1 MPAGLAKALRSMGG
15 KWWLWLPVIVALAFM
30 VPRVASAQFSLFD
43 DGETAET
50 AARISNGTAAFF
62 APSASGRFQPGYQ
75 IYSAGLF
82 FLLNNNPHA
91 IYFLHGLVLAAI
103 VALTALLVHR
113 WGGISLQAFLSAL
126 LVTSAGA
133 VVENF
138 YTLSK
143 SETLLAAFI
152 LAGLCLASTLPQR
165 KTRLTKG
172 LTFAGSAALFTA
184 AALTKETFVIMP
196 LIGLAWLVIPYIFRF
211 AKSPSAAPTT
221 RKAIFLALLT
231 ALAIFLAASFSS
243 LTVDVPGKYS
253 SRFVLSIPRL
263 LESLGQWRNWLMRDY
278 FYLLPAF
285 LLWVVLFSL
294 NRSDS
299 SLRLGLDAIIFSAAW
314 FLIYL
319 PWEFVQEYYLLMFAL
334 GGVALTGLTLGKLPI
349 VWRGL
354 RKGWKITTGLLAAA
368 TIYFWLTTL
377 PTQVNKAQ
385 LLLTVD
391 RINADMLTYLAAELP
406 PNSQVMVNL
415 VPGSEYIAEI
425 KLHLKNFYQR
435 SDIDVQPFEYQL
447 PANGEEMR
455 YWLVAPQVTNKPIYS
470 VRFGFLEIQQQRAN
484 ALLRDFIPETDA
496 SFTGGYV
503 QWQVKPFRPACWLL
517 PIIGPCAADEKW
529 ISSNPLD
536 YRWSVSHFESSGR
549 LLDRPAIYSP
559 SNGSWQI
566 KTENGS
572 LMTVEF
578 GCEGCQPLAADVD
591 GDGSSDLALYNPADQ
606 QWMFDTSLEGKALL
620 NLTLPEARPGDVP
633 LLGDWDGDGRSSPGL
648 FSSDSMTWTFFDEGG
663 RFLLTLQ
670 GGQPGDIP
678 LTGDWDGD
686 GRDSIGVYRPAS
698 GEVDLENEFV
708 GQLSGVDFIG
718 PVDSIPVAG
727 HWSGQ
732 RTETLTFFAN
742 GTWQPYYWTHDGEP
756 LIQPEPFVL
765 GRAGDFPLAWTW
777 K

>member
-1 MPAGLAKALRSMGG
+1 MPAGLVKALRSLGG
-15 KWWLWLPVIVALAFM
+15 KWWLWLPVFVALAFM

-50 AARISNGTAAFF
+50 AARIGSGTAAFF

-82 FLLNNNPHA
+82 LLLNNNAHA

-103 VALTALLVHR
+103 VGLTALLVRR
-113 WGGISLQAFLSAL
+113 WGGNSLQAFLSAL
-126 LVTSAGA
+126 LVTAAGA

-143 SETLLAAFI
+143 SETLLAVFI
-152 LAGLCLASTLPQR
+152 LAGLCIASTLPQQ

-172 LTFAGSAALFTA
+172 LTYAGSVALFTA

-196 LIGLAWLVIPYIFRF
+196 LIGLAWLIIPSVFRF
-211 AKSPSAAPTT
+211 AKPSINETNT
-221 RKAIFLALLT
+221 RKAVFFALLA
-231 ALAIFLAASFSS
+231 ALAIFLAASYSS

-299 SLRLGLDAIIFSAAW
+299 SLRLGLDALVFSAAW

-319 PWEFVQEYYLLMFAL
+319 PWEFIQEYYLLLFAL
-334 GGVALTGLTLGKLPI
+334 GGVALTGLTLGKLPF

-354 RKGWKITTGLLAAA
+354 RKGWKIVTGLLAAA

-391 RINADMLTYLAAELP
+391 RINADMLTYLARELP
-406 PNSQVMVNL
+406 LNSQVMVNMA
-415 VPGSEYIAEI
+415 PGSEYIAEI
-425 KLHLKNFYQR
+425 KLHLKNFYHR
-435 SDIDVQPFEYQL
+435 PDIDVQPFEYQL
-447 PANGEEMR
+447 PANEKEIR
-455 YWLVAPQVTNKPIYS
+455 YWLIAPQVTNKPIYS

-484 ALLRDFIPETDA
+484 ALLNDFAPETDA
-496 SFTGGYV
+496 SFIGGYE

-517 PIIGPCAADEKW
+517 RTVGPCAPDEKW

-536 YRWSVSHFESSGR
+536 YRWTVFLFESSGR
-549 LLDRPAIYSP
+549 LLDEPAIYSP
-559 SNGSWQI
+559 TEGSWQI
-566 KTENGS
+566 QNENGDP
-572 LMTVEF
+572 MEVQY
-578 GCEGCQPLAADVD
+578 GCKDCLPFAADID
-591 GDGSSDLALYNPADQ
+591 GNGRSDLAFYNPADQ
-606 QWMFDTSLEGKALL
+606 HWMFDTDLDGEAEL
-620 NLTLPEARPGDVP
+620 NLTLAEDLPGDVP

-648 FSSDSMTWTFFDEGG
+648 FTPETLTWTFFTEEGQV
-663 RFLLTLQ
+663 LSTLQ
-670 GGQPGDIP
+670 AGKPGDIP
-678 LTGDWDGD
+678 VIGDWNGD
-686 GRDSIGVYRPAS
+686 GRDTIGVYRAAI
-698 GEVDLENEFV
+698 GEVDLENELT
-708 GQLSGVDFIG
+708 GPLSGVDFFG

-732 RTETLTFFAN
+732 SAETLTFFVK
-742 GTWQPYYWTHDGEP
+742 GTWLPYYWTHDGEP
-756 LIQPEPFVL
+756 LIQPAPFVL